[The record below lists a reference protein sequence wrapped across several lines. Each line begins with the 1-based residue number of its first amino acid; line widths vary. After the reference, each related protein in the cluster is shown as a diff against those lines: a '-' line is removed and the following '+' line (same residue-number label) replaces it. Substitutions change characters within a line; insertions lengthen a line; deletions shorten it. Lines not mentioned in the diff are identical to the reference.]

1 MEKFN
6 WMSTLTVNLWILRTV
21 GIWPGKNK
29 SYESKWYTLYFIFNA
44 TLLIGVQNFTQ
55 IINIFFVYTDL
66 EALAGTCFIL
76 ATNFLGLAK
85 MLIFVRNLRSIHNIL
100 EILDSDEAQPK
111 STEQIKLVQPSLK
124 RWKMSYFVF
133 MSYVSSNLLL
143 WLLVPLLS
151 EGYQLPLVSWYPF
164 SVEKSPNYEIVFMY
178 QVFSFTYISAANIN
192 VDAFFYALLMF
203 IWAQCDILCD
213 NLSHLDGDPA
223 QFNQKLINCVKHHA
237 KIVRF
242 AKKSNSLIDMIILGQ
257 FATSTMALAL
267 TMFQLSLVETVNQEA
282 LVSLLYIMGIM
293 IQLFI
298 YCWFGTEVEIKS
310 SKIPY
315 AVYVSQWYDQPLN
328 AKKNMLI
335 LSQRCQR
342 PIQITAIN
350 LFALSLNT
358 FINIIRTAWSYFVV
372 LYNVHQ
378 YNLDGT
384 VDEFKKKLEECVNHH
399 KEIVRFANSSNS
411 VFNIILGQLM
421 TSTMVLALTLFQL
434 SLVESFVSQETLP
447 HFCYLTG
454 ISMELFFYCWF
465 GNEVEIKSSGMP
477 FALYKSNWCQQPLSV
492 QKSMLIMSLRC
503 QDPIT
508 ISALN
513 LFPLSLRNFVTI
525 LRTAWSYF
533 AR

>member
-66 EALAGTCFIL
+66 EALAATCFIL

-85 MLIFVRNLRSIHNIL
+85 MLIFVRNLRSIHSIL
-100 EILDSDEAQPK
+100 AILDSDEAQPK
-111 STEQIKLVQPSLK
+111 SKEQIKLVQPSLK

-192 VDAFFYALLMF
+192 VDAFLYALLMF

-237 KIVRF
+237 KIVR
-242 AKKSNSLIDMIILGQ
+242 
-257 FATSTMALAL
+257 
-267 TMFQLSLVETVNQEA
+267 
-282 LVSLLYIMGIM
+282 
-293 IQLFI
+293 
-298 YCWFGTEVEIKS
+298 
-310 SKIPY
+310 
-315 AVYVSQWYDQPLN
+315 
-328 AKKNMLI
+328 
-335 LSQRCQR
+335 
-342 PIQITAIN
+342 
-350 LFALSLNT
+350 
-358 FINIIRTAWSYFVV
+358 
-372 LYNVHQ
+372 
-378 YNLDGT
+378 
-384 VDEFKKKLEECVNHH
+384 
-399 KEIVRFANSSNS
+399 
-411 VFNIILGQLM
+411 
-421 TSTMVLALTLFQL
+421 
-434 SLVESFVSQETLP
+434 
-447 HFCYLTG
+447 
-454 ISMELFFYCWF
+454 
-465 GNEVEIKSSGMP
+465 
-477 FALYKSNWCQQPLSV
+477 
-492 QKSMLIMSLRC
+492 
-503 QDPIT
+503 
-508 ISALN
+508 
-513 LFPLSLRNFVTI
+513 
-525 LRTAWSYF
+525 
-533 AR
+533 